1 MATPGNGKDGDAL
14 RPVIIR
20 RKKITEEAHH
30 GGTWKVAYADFVTAL
45 MAFFLVM
52 WLVAAANDA
61 QRAAIFSY
69 FKDPSAEQ
77 GIVETMAPGLDGP
90 GGASTS
96 PIDLDGGLDAP
107 LTPEQVKEFERQQ
120 AEKMRKDLEA
130 QIAKIEALKP
140 YEDQLLI
147 DVTAEGLRIQ
157 IVDAQ
162 NRPMFALSG
171 TELKPYARDILVEVG
186 KFLNTVPNRITITGH
201 TDTAP
206 FIAGRPNYDNWELS
220 ADRAN
225 AARRTLLQGGLERSK
240 VARVIGMSSYVLLD
254 ADNPRNP
261 MNRRISIVVLNKS
274 TEEAITKESSAPA
287 ALSDDLR
294 ALPARP

>member
-1 MATPGNGKDGDAL
+1 MSKKGAGKDGDAL
-14 RPVIIR
+14 RPIIIR

-61 QRAAIFSY
+61 QKAAIFSY
-69 FKDPSAEQ
+69 FKDPSAEP
-77 GIVETMAPGLDGP
+77 GIMQTIAPGINGP

-96 PIDLDGGLDAP
+96 PIDLGGGLDAP
-107 LTPEQVKEFERQQ
+107 MRPEKANEMEREQ
-120 AEKMRKDLEA
+120 AEKLRQDLEA
-130 QIAKIEALKP
+130 QIAKIKALEAYK
-140 YEDQLLI
+140 DQLLLDI
-147 DVTAEGLRIQ
+147 TAEGLRIQ

-171 TELKPYARDILVEVG
+171 TELQPYARDMLIEVG

-201 TDTAP
+201 TDRTP
-206 FIAGRPNYDNWELS
+206 FVAGRPNYDNWELS

-225 AARRTLLQGGLERSK
+225 AARRTLLQGGLERGK
-240 VARVIGMSSYVLLD
+240 VARVIGMSSNVLLD
-254 ADNPRNP
+254 KENPRNP
-261 MNRRISIVVLNKS
+261 INRRIGILVLNKS
-274 TEEAITKESSAPA
+274 TEEAMAKESTASAS
-287 ALSDDLR
+287 LNGG
-294 ALPARP
+294 LPVLPTSP

>member
-1 MATPGNGKDGDAL
+1 MGTSAGKDGDAL

-20 RKKITEEAHH
+20 RKKMMEEAHH

-52 WLVAAANDA
+52 WLVAAANDS
-61 QRAAIFSY
+61 QKAAIFSY

-77 GIVETMAPGLDGP
+77 GIVQTVAPGIDGP
-90 GGASTS
+90 GGASSS
-96 PIDLDGGLDAP
+96 PIDLGGGLDEP
-107 LTPEQVKEFERQQ
+107 PTIEDVKEFERQQ
-120 AEKMRKDLEA
+120 SERLRRELEA
-130 QIAKIEALKP
+130 QITKVKALEP
-140 YEDQLLI
+140 YKDQLLI

-171 TELKPYARDILVEVG
+171 TELMPYARDILTEVG

-225 AARRTLLQGGLERSK
+225 AARRTLLRGGLERGK

-254 ADNPRNP
+254 SANPRNP

-274 TEEAITKESSAPA
+274 TEEAITKESSAA
-287 ALSDDLR
+287 ATLSDDLIGVN
-294 ALPARP
+294 

>member
-1 MATPGNGKDGDAL
+1 MSTNGAGKDGDAL

-61 QRAAIFSY
+61 QKAAIFSY

-77 GIVETMAPGLDGP
+77 GIVQTMAPGIDGP

-96 PIDLDGGLDAP
+96 PIDLGGGLDAP
-107 LTPEQVKEFERQQ
+107 LSPEKVKEMERRQ
-120 AEKMRKDLEA
+120 AEKLRQELEA
-130 QIAKIEALKP
+130 QIAKIEALEP
-140 YEDQLLI
+140 YKDQLLI
-147 DVTAEGLRIQ
+147 DVTSEGLRIQ

-171 TELKPYARDILVEVG
+171 TELQPYARDILIEVG

-201 TDTAP
+201 TDTTP

-225 AARRTLLQGGLERSK
+225 AARRTLLRGGLERGK

-254 ADNPRNP
+254 NADPRNP
-261 MNRRISIVVLNKS
+261 INRRISIVVLNKS
-274 TEEAITKESSAPA
+274 TEEAITKESSASA
-287 ALSDDLR
+287 ALNSGLE
-294 ALPARP
+294 LPLASP